1 MKVTPGGSKQED
13 EESAGTSWVVCE
25 THVRRARACNG
36 YDVVLCCW
44 IATAAAA
51 VSILSYP
58 VYIVDASAL

>member
-1 MKVTPGGSKQED
+1 MKVTPGGSKQE
-13 EESAGTSWVVCE
+13 EESAGTGWVVCE

-36 YDVVLCCW
+36 YDVVLCCCC
-44 IATAAAA
+44 AAA